1 LPGELRNKIYG
12 YVFST
17 TKSKYPSPM
26 LERDLKLKNI
36 IELSNENLNRK
47 DFNLRLA
54 ITQTC
59 RQVRTETRLL
69 PYLHAKYEMNGWFV
83 WWLMILDDDARVVAW
98 EMLTKDEKDR
108 VKWLYRVM
116 REHYDGPSA
125 NSYFGG
131 LFADFR
137 LMLDSFL
144 PISD

>member
-1 LPGELRNKIYG
+1 MPGELRNKIYG

-108 VKWLYRVM
+108 VK
-116 REHYDGPSA
+116 
-125 NSYFGG
+125 
-131 LFADFR
+131 
-137 LMLDSFL
+137 
-144 PISD
+144 